1 MANPQAENGHIDI
14 ANELGEAFFNLQ
26 LSGNQW
32 RILWVIFRQ
41 TYGWHKKA
49 DRISI
54 SYFQRKTSLK
64 RRHISRAIK
73 DMVGRKIVTKN
84 DTTFISTYGFQKDY
98 SKWELSPKMTP
109 ITKNDTKTVTK
120 IGVHKRNS
128 KETILRDSEK
138 PNPAVKEFLKY
149 HGGLFRGKFG
159 ETFKPTFGREGAAIK
174 RLLKTYSLE
183 DLKKYDEIFFRMKDP
198 FIEGSG
204 YTLGI
209 LENQI
214 NKVVVEAKKEKSKW

>member
-54 SYFQRKTSLK
+54 SYFQRKTGLK

-84 DTTFISTYGFQKDY
+84 DTTYISTYGFQKDY
-98 SKWELSPKMTP
+98 SKWELSPKMTLKLSP
-109 ITKNDTKTVTK
+109 KM
-120 IGVHKRNS
+120 VHT
-128 KETILRDSEK
+128 KETQKKIYCVIQKNRIL
-138 PNPAVKEFLKY
+138 L
-149 HGGLFRGKFG
+149 
-159 ETFKPTFGREGAAIK
+159 
-174 RLLKTYSLE
+174 
-183 DLKKYDEIFFRMKDP
+183 
-198 FIEGSG
+198 
-204 YTLGI
+204 
-209 LENQI
+209 
-214 NKVVVEAKKEKSKW
+214 